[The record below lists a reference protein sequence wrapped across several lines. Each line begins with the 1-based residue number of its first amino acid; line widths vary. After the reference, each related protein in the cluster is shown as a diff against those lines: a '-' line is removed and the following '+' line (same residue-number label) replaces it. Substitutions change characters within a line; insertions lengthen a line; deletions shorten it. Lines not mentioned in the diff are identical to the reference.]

1 MLVLVMGVAGSGKTT
16 IASELARELG
26 WDFLDA
32 DSMHSPAN
40 VAKMRAGIALND
52 ADRAPWLQTLRHE
65 IEKAASEHRNL
76 VLACS
81 ALKQAYR
88 DQLTGGME
96 ARVVYLKGSAEVLC
110 ERLTHRTGHFATQ
123 SLLES
128 QLQSLEE
135 PADAITVD
143 VEHSVPEVIAE
154 IRANL
159 RAHPELGG
167 E

>member
-16 IASELARELG
+16 VASELAQELG

-40 VAKMRAGIALND
+40 VAKMQAGIALND

-65 IEKAASEHRNL
+65 IEKAAAEKRNL

-81 ALKQAYR
+81 ALRQTYR
-88 DQLTGGME
+88 DQLTDGMD
-96 ARVVYLKGSAEVLC
+96 ARVVYLKGSAEVLR
-110 ERLTHRTGHFATQ
+110 ERLTRRTGHFVTQ

-135 PADAITVD
+135 PGGALTVN
-143 VEHSVPEVIAE
+143 VEHSVPEIIAE
-154 IRANL
+154 IRAEI
-159 RAHPELGG
+159 RAHLGPSG